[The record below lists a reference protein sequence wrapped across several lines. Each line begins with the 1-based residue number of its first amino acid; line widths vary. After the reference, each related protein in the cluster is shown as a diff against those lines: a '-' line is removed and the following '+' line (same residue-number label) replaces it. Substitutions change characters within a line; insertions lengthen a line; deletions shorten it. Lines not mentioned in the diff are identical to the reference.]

1 MKNIFDY
8 FYKKKFFYIFL
19 LVLLTIQILNLKNF
33 NIHGYPLSFNDL
45 KWSGS
50 NLFLQNKNVY
60 EIFYSGNYE
69 NQIIKSQF
77 PNYLVSSLYFHLP
90 FGYFNFKTAGFIWT
104 SFTFLLLIHSY
115 LIYEKNNLMIKNQD
129 KVIFF
134 SFILLMLSK
143 PFNSLI
149 SNGNYSI
156 VCFWA
161 VNYFFLSQHKNK
173 FIALFVTFIKYSFA
187 PILIF
192 YSLLN
197 KDFKTILLVL
207 LLNIILM
214 LHFSYIF
221 NYNFIQ
227 LIFDPLI
234 IGSKS
239 TASGFFDLQTL
250 LGNHPSNV
258 LLRYSII
265 IFISFII
272 YFCIYNLTLRNSL
285 FDLCVVVLV
294 TLLFY
299 KHLYYDQILLLPVL
313 IYSFKLPRKFRIIT
327 ISIIFYYWFIA
338 YLEVLHS
345 IRYWKIFMLFNNS
358 LGVICIYLLF
368 KVNKLSKKIIFN
380 DN

>member
-134 SFILLMLSK
+134 F
-143 PFNSLI
+143 F
-149 SNGNYSI
+149 Y
-156 VCFWA
+156 F
-161 VNYFFLSQHKNK
+161 VN
-173 FIALFVTFIKYSFA
+173 
-187 PILIF
+187 
-192 YSLLN
+192 
-197 KDFKTILLVL
+197 
-207 LLNIILM
+207 
-214 LHFSYIF
+214 
-221 NYNFIQ
+221 
-227 LIFDPLI
+227 
-234 IGSKS
+234 
-239 TASGFFDLQTL
+239 
-250 LGNHPSNV
+250 
-258 LLRYSII
+258 
-265 IFISFII
+265 
-272 YFCIYNLTLRNSL
+272 
-285 FDLCVVVLV
+285 
-294 TLLFY
+294 
-299 KHLYYDQILLLPVL
+299 
-313 IYSFKLPRKFRIIT
+313 
-327 ISIIFYYWFIA
+327 A
-338 YLEVLHS
+338 Y
-345 IRYWKIFMLFNNS
+345 
-358 LGVICIYLLF
+358 
-368 KVNKLSKKIIFN
+368 
-380 DN
+380 

>member
-1 MKNIFDY
+1 MKKTINY
-8 FYKKKFFYIFL
+8 FYKKKFFFIFL
-19 LVLLTIQILNLKNF
+19 LTLAIVQILNIKNL

-50 NLFLQNKNVY
+50 NLFLQNKNIY

-69 NQIIKSQF
+69 NQIIGAQF

-90 FGYFNFKTAGFIWT
+90 FGYFNFKTASFIWT
-104 SFTFLLLIHSY
+104 CFTFLLLIHSY
-115 LIYEKNNLMIKNQD
+115 LIYEKKNLMLKNQD

-134 SFILLMLSK
+134 SFILLIFSE
-143 PFNSLI
+143 PFNWLI

-161 VNYFFLSQHKNK
+161 INYFFLSQHKSK
-173 FIALFVTFIKYSFA
+173 FIPLFVTFIKYSFA

-197 KDFKTILLVL
+197 KDIKIILLVV

-214 LHFSYIF
+214 IHFSYIF
-221 NYNFIQ
+221 NYNFFQ

-258 LLRYSII
+258 LLRYSLI
-265 IFISFII
+265 IFISFIV
-272 YFCIYNLTLRNSL
+272 YFYIYNLTLRNSL
-285 FDLCVVVLV
+285 FDLSIMVLA

-313 IYSFKLPRKFRIIT
+313 IYSFKLHYKLRIMT
-327 ISIIFYYWFIA
+327 ISIILYYWFIA
-338 YLEVLHS
+338 YLEVLHP
-345 IRYWKIFMLFNNS
+345 IRYWKTFMLFNNS
-358 LGVICIYLLF
+358 LSVICIYIIF
-368 KVNKLSKKIIFN
+368 KANELSKKTIFN
-380 DN
+380 NN